1 MQICLECDEKISG
14 RSDKKFCSDGCR
26 NAYNNR
32 QNKDNTNLMRNI
44 NNRLRKNYRILLNA
58 NEEGKTKISQQKL
71 LSLGFDF
78 NFITQI
84 VIYKN
89 GSEYRFIYDQGY
101 KILEEDWVLLV
112 KKD

>member
-1 MQICLECDEKISG
+1 MQFCLECDEKISG

-32 QNKDNTNLMRNI
+32 QNKDSTNLMRNI
-44 NNRLRKNYRILLNA
+44 NNRLRKNYRIMNHI

-78 NFITQI
+78 SFITQI
-84 VIYKN
+84 ITYKN

-101 KILEEDWVLLV
+101 KILEEDWILLV
-112 KKD
+112 KKN